1 MSQTPLQPVTVLG
14 GPALAESLSP
24 APPSF
29 VGGQSAELTPLPTPP
44 VCCRILSLACSPS
57 GASFVCSAAA
67 SSLTAH
73 VDVLAPDIGSRGTNQ
88 VPGRLLLWDTK
99 TMKQQVGVSHG
110 ALGLGTLPGWGAHR
124 VRCPLFLW
132 SLPSL
137 LWAPHILICEI
148 SEHVET

>member
-1 MSQTPLQPVTVLG
+1 M
-14 GPALAESLSP
+14 ALAEPPSP

-29 VGGQSAELTPLPTPP
+29 AGRQSAGLLPLPITP

-73 VDVLAPDIGSRGTNQ
+73 VDVLAPDIGGRGTNQ

-110 ALGLGTLPGWGAHR
+110 APGLGTLPGGEHSGYTA
-124 VRCPLFLW
+124 RCFFGLFPLFFG
-132 SLPSL
+132 L
-137 LWAPHILICEI
+137 L
-148 SEHVET
+148 TF